1 MTTFEALTFGLQ
13 CLAVLVIPCSVWV
26 FLAIQSLRLKH
37 AQFEGELQNARD
49 RIEHSNN
56 NFKMAIA
63 HLDEKITNVDDS
75 MKELKAD
82 IKAILAFINGCPR
95 CKEGE

>member
-26 FLAIQSLRLKH
+26 FLAIQGLRLKQV
-37 AQFEGELQNARD
+37 QFEGDLQNARD

-56 NFKMAIA
+56 NFKQAIQ
-63 HLDEKITNVDDS
+63 HLDDKISRVEDD
-75 MKELKAD
+75 MKELKSD
-82 IKAILAFINGCPR
+82 IKAILAIINGCKH
-95 CKEGE
+95 CKGGE